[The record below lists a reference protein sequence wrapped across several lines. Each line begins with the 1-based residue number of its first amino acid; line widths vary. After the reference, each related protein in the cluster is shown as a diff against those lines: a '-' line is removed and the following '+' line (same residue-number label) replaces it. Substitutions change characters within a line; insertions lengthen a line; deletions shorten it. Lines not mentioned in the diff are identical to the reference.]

1 MIYHRISNW
10 DDAYTNGAYI
20 AGGERWPDAW
30 VEPATAFRAAA
41 AAGERA
47 KLDLPYGDKPRNRFD
62 LFAPAGAPKG
72 LVVFIHGGFWLR
84 FDKSYWSH
92 LARGAVESGF
102 AVAMPSYTLCP
113 QIRIS
118 GIVREIGAAIETG
131 GRHGRRPD
139 PPDRP
144 FGRRA
149 SGCPHDLDDLSPA
162 AEPAPADRQRRI
174 DLRRS
179 RSSPDVEDSDERHAG
194 AGLCR
199 GDGRKPGPARAD
211 RAAAAS
217 PAGSAARNAPNSC
230 ARMRCS
236 PMPGPGSAPRP
247 PPSRNPTA
255 IITTS
260 LTGWP
265 IRPIP

>member
-41 AAGERA
+41 AARGRA

-62 LFAPAGAPKG
+62 LFAPAAAPKG

-113 QIRIS
+113 EIRIS
-118 GIVREIGAAIETG
+118 GIVREIGAAIETAAGMVG
-131 GRHGRRPD
+131 GPIHLTGHSAGGHLAARMISMNSPLPQSLRQRIGNVVSI
-139 PPDRP
+139 
-144 FGRRA
+144 
-149 SGCPHDLDDLSPA
+149 SGLHDLRPMLKTAMNATLALDYAEAMAESPA
-162 AEPAPADRQRRI
+162 LLEPWT
-174 DLRRS
+174 
-179 RSSPDVEDSDERHAG
+179 
-194 AGLCR
+194 
-199 GDGRKPGPARAD
+199 
-211 RAAAAS
+211 AAAS
-217 PAGSAARNAPNSC
+217 PAGLAARNAPSSC

-236 PMPGPGSAPRP
+236 PMPGPGSALGPR
-247 PPSRNPTA
+247 PSRNPTA